1 MQVSVANNVIDCC
14 GTATGVWYR
23 RLRGVSIQG
32 NVVTRAA
39 DRSGKTP
46 CGIDGQDG
54 VEHALVLNNLC
65 AAERSDNLCS

>member
-46 CGIDGQDG
+46 GIDGGDG
-54 VEHALVLNNLC
+54 VVAALVLNNLC